1 MSPLLIRK
9 RLAMTGVLL
18 YFVGMVTGLW
28 AAAALTGSVVVGIPR
43 LALIAHLNVR

>member
-28 AAAALTGSVVVGIPR
+28 PR
-43 LALIAHLNVR
+43 QL